1 MTIRQQ
7 LLQTF
12 YPALMKLSGFA
23 QKKHTASHAV
33 KPIVSIYDLEVIAIN
48 GEPFDLH
55 QAVGKKL
62 MIVNTASDCGYTK
75 QLGALESLWQR
86 HSKQLLILCFPS
98 NDFREQE
105 TGSDDEIAAFCQKNY
120 GVSFPM
126 LKKAGVVINPNQQP
140 VYRWLTDPAQNGWNK
155 TPPAWNFNKFIVDEK
170 GWLTHVFGASA
181 DPLGKEIAKALQL
194 PL

>member
-86 HSKQLLILCFPS
+86 HSKQLLILGFPS

-155 TPPAWNFNKFIVDEK
+155 TPPAWNFNKFIVDE
-170 GWLTHVFGASA
+170 
-181 DPLGKEIAKALQL
+181 
-194 PL
+194 